1 MIQTAADIAAQ
12 TGAVPAGGGQNV
24 TPLANVPLPAAQL
37 PPATQPAVQLPPAAQ
52 PAVQLPPAYTPPALS
67 VTPAAPAE
75 PDVVGILGKIVDRLD
90 AYETKTNQ
98 ATEEQ
103 GLFNV
108 LNPAGGTKADF
119 DAFAAWGQTG
129 MTAQQRAGL
138 DATLANG
145 TPQDKI
151 NMLGAYK
158 AVMDAQNAVPN
169 APGVTANLPG
179 TPQQGDPQGFI
190 SAAEFETIM
199 QSEKFL
205 TDPTYAEAMKN
216 QRLMSRSKYGQ

>member
-12 TGAVPAGGGQNV
+12 TGAVPAGGGQSA
-24 TPLANVPLPAAQL
+24 TPLANVPLPATQPPAQL
-37 PPATQPAVQLPPAAQ
+37 PAAQ
-52 PAVQLPPAYTPPALS
+52 PAVVPTPALS
-67 VTPAAPAE
+67 VTPAEPAE

-151 NMLGAYK
+151 NMLSAYK

-190 SAAEFETIM
+190 SATEFETIM